1 MDPSL
6 TVRIGTRGSP
16 LARWQAEWVAG
27 RLTALGAA
35 VELVPLV
42 TEGDRQQTRSAPAV
56 EGRGV
61 FTKEIQNALLDGRAD
76 VAVHSLKD
84 LPTDRIEGVALAA
97 VPERGPVADAIVCRG
112 AEGFEQLAPGAAVG
126 TGSLRRQAQLLHAR
140 PDLRVEPVRGNVDT
154 RLKKLD
160 AGQFDAIVLAEAG
173 LRRLGFEG
181 RITGLLPP
189 AVMLPAVGQGA
200 LGLETRADDQPV
212 RRLLAALDHAPTHAA
227 VRAERAML
235 AALEGGCLA
244 PIAAWGRVEEGRLAL
259 TGRVLDPR
267 GTRKIES
274 TASDGLNDPEGLGRR
289 VAGELLAQGAAELIR
304 ASRAAPSE
312 KGP

>member
-35 VELVPLV
+35 VELVPIV
-42 TEGDRQQTRSAPAV
+42 TEGDRQQTRSAPTV

-97 VPERGPVADAIVCRG
+97 VPERGPVSDAIVCRG

-140 PDLRVEPVRGNVDT
+140 PDLRVGPVRGNVDT
-154 RLKKLD
+154 RLRKLD

-173 LRRLGFEG
+173 LRRLGFAG

-200 LGLETRADDQPV
+200 LGLETRTDDQPV

-227 VRAERAML
+227 IRAERAML
-235 AALEGGCLA
+235 ATLEGGCLA
-244 PIAAWGRVEEGRLAL
+244 PIAAWARVEEGRLVL

-267 GTRKIES
+267 GIRKTEI
-274 TASDGLNDPEGLGRR
+274 TAIAGLDDPEGLGRR

-304 ASRAAPSE
+304 ASRAGPNE